1 MLAMTDL
8 NLLLRASLKP
18 RKSDRRPMQRRLS
31 EGLRRAVLDGR
42 LLAGSRL
49 PGSRALAQELGI
61 ARNTVIH
68 AYEQLAAEGYL
79 RADRQGTIVC
89 HVSPVAAPGQAPSH
103 RTSTSPEGSLS
114 ARAVAIAPPAA
125 WDLDQRPLAPGVPAL
140 DRFPLAAWQRRV
152 SQGWKALPSE
162 ALGYRDPLGEPVLR
176 AAIASYVRAA
186 RGVRCEP
193 AQVVVTGG
201 TQESLALVAHLFAD
215 AGDTAWIEHPGYAGA
230 RAAMERAA
238 LSLVGVPVD
247 AEGLAPDAALWR
259 RHPPKLIY
267 TTPSHQYPLG
277 VVLPLSRRLALI
289 EQARQ
294 AGAWIIE
301 DDYDSEF
308 RLHGEPLP
316 AMQGL
321 VPGAPVVYLG
331 TFSKTLYP
339 SLRLG
344 FMVLPA
350 AVADAARAALPALL
364 CQGQVAEQE
373 ALAALLHEGH
383 FTAHVRRMRR
393 LYAERQDALRAAI
406 EKRWPLPHALSGG
419 DCGLHL
425 ALSLP
430 AEVDDTAVER
440 LAHAAGLGI
449 RALSA
454 YSMPG
459 GEPMNGLVIGY
470 GSTPALQMER
480 AVARLATVVRRG
492 TAGQV

>member
-1 MLAMTDL
+1 MTDL
-8 NLLLRASLKP
+8 TLLLRDALAP
-18 RKSDRRPMQRRLS
+18 RKAEPRPMQRRLS

-49 PGSRALAQELGI
+49 PGSRALAHELGI

-89 HVSPVAAPGQAPSH
+89 HVSPVAATGALRRMGRPPVAAAA
-103 RTSTSPEGSLS
+103 SLS
-114 ARAVAIAPPAA
+114 SRAAAIAPPAR

-152 SQGWKALPSE
+152 AQAWKGLPSP

-201 TQESLALVAHLFAD
+201 TQESLALAVHLFAD

-230 RAAMERAA
+230 RAAMERGG

-247 AEGLAPDAALWR
+247 ADGLAPDAALWR
-259 RHPPKLIY
+259 RAPPRLIY

-308 RLHGEPLP
+308 RLRGDPLP

-321 VPGAPVVYLG
+321 LPGAPVVYLG

-344 FMVLPA
+344 FMVLPG

-373 ALAALLHEGH
+373 ALAAWLQEGH

-393 LYAERQDALRAAI
+393 LYAERQEALRAAI
-406 EKRWPLPHALSGG
+406 ARHWPLPYALSGG

-430 AEVDDTAVER
+430 TDVDDTAVER
-440 LAHAAGLGI
+440 RAHAAGLGV
-449 RALSA
+449 RALST
-454 YSMPG
+454 YRMPG
-459 GEPMNGLVIGY
+459 GEPMPGLVIGY
-470 GSTPALQMER
+470 GSTGVAQMDR
-480 AVARLATVVRRG
+480 AVARLAGATQHR
-492 TAGQV
+492 A